1 MELDTL
7 KITNQILRNYNI
19 KANKRYGQNFLIADD
34 ILSNIIKIS
43 NICEDELIIE
53 IGPGLGNLSEYLLL
67 NSTYCLLIE
76 IDNKMIEVLTDRL
89 SGKFSNYTLLNEDIL
104 NVDIDKIINDIE
116 IKSNMK
122 FSKVK
127 VIANLPYYITSPI
140 IFKLLQESNR
150 IDEIIVMVQ
159 KEVAERIT
167 ANNKSKEY
175 GILTLMIK
183 YYCEASIQIIVPN
196 TSFIPPPDVTSA
208 VVKMIKRKKYFVK
221 NEKLLFEL
229 IHFAFQ
235 QRRKKMINSLV
246 SNHFNNMTKE
256 ELEEVFKNCDI
267 NLNVRA
273 EELELEK
280 YIEIVNLLYKEE

>member
-1 MELDTL
+1 MELNTL

>member
-1 MELDTL
+1 MELNTL
-7 KITNQILRNYNI
+7 KITNQILKNYNI

-34 ILSNIIKIS
+34 ILSNIIRIS

-67 NSTYCLLIE
+67 NSTYCLFIE

-89 SGKFSNYTLLNEDIL
+89 SGKYSNYTLLNEDIL
-104 NVDIDKIINDIE
+104 SVDIDKIINDIE
-116 IKSNMK
+116 IKNNMK

-183 YYCEASIQIIVPN
+183 YFCEASIQIIVPN

-235 QRRKKMINSLV
+235 QRRKKMINSLA

-267 NLNVRA
+267 NLNIRA